1 MKRKSDIENSGNEKR
16 EKPQPGHRGV
26 GGDHPAWDIIIGK
39 LDYKSQMK
47 LSHQSHNLAKFS
59 NWSFIKVFDSHMNNL
74 FENSSKR
81 KQ

>member
-1 MKRKSDIENSGNEKR
+1 MKRKSDIENSENKKR
-16 EKPQPGHRGV
+16 EKPQSGQRGV

-59 NWSFIKVFDSHMNNL
+59 NRP
-74 FENSSKR
+74 SSKYSIVI
-81 KQ
+81 